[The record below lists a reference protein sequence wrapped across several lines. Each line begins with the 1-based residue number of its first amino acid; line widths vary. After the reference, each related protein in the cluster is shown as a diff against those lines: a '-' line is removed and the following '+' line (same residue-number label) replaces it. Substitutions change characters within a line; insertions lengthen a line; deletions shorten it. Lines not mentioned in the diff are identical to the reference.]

1 MILWN
6 KDNGSPVIFNDH
18 PPLNGMTRAEFID
31 ALRLRLRGR
40 VDKAYVFGS
49 FNTPRFR
56 PESDIDLILVCD
68 CAEPFYERAERFS
81 DLYDLYTPMD
91 ILVYRPEEL
100 QALLEEKTGF
110 WKSVAETMIDVGLPA

>member
-6 KDNGSPVIFNDH
+6 KENSSPVIFNDH
-18 PPLNGMTRAEFID
+18 PPLDGMTREEFLA
-31 ALRLRLRGR
+31 ALRERLKGR
-40 VDKAYVFGS
+40 VDKAYLFGS
-49 FNTPRFR
+49 FNTPHFR

-68 CAEPFYERAERFS
+68 CPEPFYERASRFA

-100 QALLEEKTGF
+100 QRLLQEKTGF
-110 WKSVAETMIDVGLPA
+110 WQSAADTMVDVAVPA